1 VDRPGLALLPLRAFL
16 GVTFVYAGLQ
26 KLADGR
32 FLDKHDPAGLHAQL
46 VGYARTSPVRGLLL
60 GASHHATLVGLAIA
74 LGELAVGLGA
84 LLGLWTRAAA
94 VGGMLL
100 SLSFLLGVSWHTR
113 PYYLGPDIFSLFA
126 WTPLVVLGD
135 AGVFS
140 LDAAMAIGA
149 RRELGPGAPAD
160 VVGRRT
166 FVMRA
171 GAAAGVG
178 VGALA
183 LGAVVAGVGR
193 LLGET
198 AHASSGAL
206 STSGGSTTVPTTTG
220 GGTPSTS
227 PSSTPPATSPSA
239 SRSKT
244 TAPPATAPPATA
256 PPGTPI
262 GPASAVPVGGAARFV
277 DPNTGDPAIV
287 LQPSAGRFVA
297 HSAVCTHAG
306 CTVRYGGGDLLV
318 CPCHGAEFNARSGAV
333 LRGPAQDPLAAI
345 QVAEGPDG
353 RLYVT

>member
-1 VDRPGLALLPLRAFL
+1 MERPGLALLPLRVFL
-16 GVTFVYAGLQ
+16 GVTFIYAGLQ

-32 FLDKHDPAGLHAQL
+32 FLDGRDPAGLHAQL
-46 VGYARTSPVRGLLL
+46 LGYARTSPVRGLLL
-60 GASHHATLVGLAIA
+60 GASHHATLVGLLIA

-135 AGVFS
+135 AGVLS
-140 LDAAMAIGA
+140 LDAALAVGA
-149 RRELGPGAPAD
+149 RRELGPRAPAD
-160 VVGRRT
+160 VLGRRT
-166 FVMRA
+166 FVLRA

-193 LLGET
+193 LLGDT

-206 STSGGSTTVPTTTG
+206 DSTASTASTSTSTSTSAAHAPATTSRPTAPTASKSTTPAALPR
-220 GGTPSTS
+220 GT
-227 PSSTPPATSPSA
+227 A
-239 SRSKT
+239 
-244 TAPPATAPPATA
+244 
-256 PPGTPI
+256 I

-318 CPCHGAEFNARSGAV
+318 CPCHGARFDARSGAV

-345 QVAEGPDG
+345 EVAEGPDG
-353 RLYVT
+353 RLYVR